1 MISMLIKKKS
11 WPKIFKLIKSGKK
24 KFDLRVADFRVKEGD
39 ILLLEEYDPKRKKY
53 TGRKIKKK
61 VKYIFK
67 FKMNDFGQE
76 KIIKRHGIYV
86 IELG

>member
-1 MISMLIKKKS
+1 MISMIIKKKI
-11 WPKIFKLIKSGKK
+11 WPNFYKLVKSGKK
-24 KFDLRVADFRVKEGD
+24 NCELRVADFKVKKGD
-39 ILLLEEYDPKRKKY
+39 VLLLEEYDPEKKKY